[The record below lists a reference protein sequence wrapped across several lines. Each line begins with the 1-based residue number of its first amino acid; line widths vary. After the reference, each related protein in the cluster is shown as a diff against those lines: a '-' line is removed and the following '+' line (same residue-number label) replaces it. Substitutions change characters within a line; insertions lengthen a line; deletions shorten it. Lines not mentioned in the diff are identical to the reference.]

1 MMIFAVCSSGINWN
15 KSIRDM
21 PLPSI
26 TCVTCLI
33 VQGVEYTY
41 IYSIFTSY
49 TYTPTH
55 HGPDKSADSGC
66 VCPPKSTESK
76 QGRLPNPFLL
86 ARPNHQACFD
96 CGAKNP
102 TWTSVTFAIYLCL
115 DCSSVHRNLGVH
127 ISFVRYVSPP
137 HSGDWC

>member
-1 MMIFAVCSSGINWN
+1 MMIFVVFSSGINWN

-21 PLPSI
+21 PLSSPVSLVSLS
-26 TCVTCLI
+26 TAWK
-33 VQGVEYTY
+33 YTY

-49 TYTPTH
+49 THTPPTQN
-55 HGPDKSADSGC
+55 GSNKSTDSGC
-66 VCPPKSTESK
+66 VCPLESTKSK
-76 QGRLPNPFLL
+76 QGRYLKPFTL

-127 ISFVRYVSPP
+127 ISFVRYISPP